1 MIETLIILILLALMF
16 DFLNGIHDSSNI
28 VATMIS
34 SRSFSPRTALAITA
48 VAGFLGPFLF
58 GVAVAETIGHDIVD
72 SASVNITVI
81 YAALSSAILWSLL
94 TWILGIPGSSS
105 HALMGGLIGAVAVS
119 SGLSAIKIQGLSKVL
134 IALFASPLIGFVVG
148 FLFARLVFFLARNA
162 TPRINWFFK
171 RSQILTAIALAFS
184 HGTNGAQKTMG
195 IVALGL
201 VVTGYLDSFAV
212 PTWVIFISASA
223 IALGTTMGG
232 YRLIKTLGAKFYKVK
247 PVDGFSS
254 QIASATVILG
264 ASLLGGPVSTTQV
277 VSSTIMG
284 VGSAERVSKVRWG
297 VAGEIATAWLIT
309 IPITAIVAAGLYWV
323 IDFFTA

>member
-171 RSQILTAIALAFS
+171 RSQFLTAIALAFS